1 MDIYKNGTP
10 NKNLGNCYSLYINYI
25 LGEIILEFKIT
36 FLTIV
41 KNVEKFILGEKK
53 PKDHWKKYRKSK
65 K

>member
-1 MDIYKNGTP
+1 M
-10 NKNLGNCYSLYINYI
+10 LINYI

-36 FLTIV
+36 FLTIL